1 MVEDKLEELSN
12 VLLELMEKQKMLE
25 KEMKYL
31 RDDLKAQNRL
41 LGELLKVQKVNQETE
56 NKQTK
61 MLEKIAEK
69 P

>member
-12 VLLELMEKQKMLE
+12 VLLELMENQKMLE

-56 NKQTK
+56 NRQTK
-61 MLEKIAEK
+61 MLEKMSGK

>member
-1 MVEDKLEELSN
+1 MAEDKLEELSN
-12 VLLELMEKQKMLE
+12 VLLELMENQKMLE

-56 NKQTK
+56 SRQTK
-61 MLEKIAEK
+61 MLEKMTEK

>member
-1 MVEDKLEELSN
+1 MVEDKIEELSN
-12 VLLELMEKQKMLE
+12 VLLELMENQKILE

-61 MLEKIAEK
+61 MLEKMAGK

>member
-12 VLLELMEKQKMLE
+12 VLLELMENQKMLE

>member
-12 VLLELMEKQKMLE
+12 VLLELMENQKMLE

-61 MLEKIAEK
+61 MLEKMTEK

>member
-12 VLLELMEKQKMLE
+12 VLLEVLENQKILE
-25 KEMKYL
+25 KDIKYL

-41 LGELLKVQKVNQETE
+41 LSELLKVQKVNQESAS
-56 NKQTK
+56 KQTR
-61 MLEKIAEK
+61 MLEEMSGK